1 MCDNTGKVSQIL
13 KKMKKKPLGLYI
25 HIPYCIHKCGYCDF
39 NSHPIKLDEMSHY
52 IDALVLEIKHYARIY
67 TNTNIIKT
75 IFLGGGTPTTLN
87 AFQLERILKVCV
99 NEFTVASDAEVTIE
113 ANPATVDVKL
123 MKSIRRTGYNR
134 ISIGVQSFDK
144 EELKL
149 LDRAHG
155 PNEIH
160 STVDCARKA
169 GFDNL
174 SLDLMFA
181 VPNQSIS
188 SWESNLNKAM
198 EKNPEHLSTYNLTIE
213 QGTAFSKLQSKGKL
227 IMPDDDH
234 QLELYKKT
242 IEYLT
247 KKGFNQYEI
256 SNFSRQGKE
265 CKHNITYWE
274 NSNSLGVGA
283 GASSYMNG
291 TRFKNINLPAHYI
304 RQVKEK
310 ETAVEHSETLK
321 PRQAMGETIML
332 GLRLLQ
338 GISIHK
344 FEKRFQVSFINLFKK
359 TIQSLKE
366 KELIL
371 IEDNYLRLS
380 QKGLFLT
387 DSVIL
392 EFI

>member
-1 MCDNTGKVSQIL
+1 
-13 KKMKKKPLGLYI
+13 MKKQPLGLYI

-39 NSHPIKLDEMSHY
+39 NSHPIKKDEMDHY
-52 IDALVLEIKHYARIY
+52 IDALVVEMKHYAKIY

-87 AFQLERILKVCV
+87 PFQLERILKECV
-99 NEFTVASDAEVTIE
+99 NEFTIASNAEITIE
-113 ANPATVDVKL
+113 ANPATVGIEL
-123 MKSIRRTGYNR
+123 MKSIRTMGYNR

-144 EELKL
+144 AELKL

-155 PNEIH
+155 PKEIH

-181 VPNQSIS
+181 VPNQSLS
-188 SWESNLNKAM
+188 SWENNLNKAL

-213 QGTAFSKLQSKGKL
+213 QGTAFSKLQSNGKL

-242 IEYLT
+242 IERLT
-247 KKGFNQYEI
+247 KKGFHHYEI
-256 SNFSRQGKE
+256 SNFARRGKE

-274 NSNSLGVGA
+274 NKNTLGLGA

-310 ETAVEHSETLK
+310 KTAVEQSETLEL
-321 PRQAMGETIML
+321 RQAMGETIML

-338 GISIHK
+338 GISIHQ
-344 FEKRFQVSFINLFKK
+344 FEKRFQISFINLFRN
-359 TIQSLKE
+359 IISALKE
-366 KELIL
+366 KELVI
-371 IEDNYLRLS
+371 IEKDYLRLS
-380 QKGLFLT
+380 QKGLFWA
-387 DSVIL
+387 DSVTL

>member
-1 MCDNTGKVSQIL
+1 
-13 KKMKKKPLGLYI
+13 MKKQPLGLYI

-39 NSHPIKLDEMSHY
+39 NSHPIKQDEMNHY
-52 IDALVLEIKHYARIY
+52 IDALVAEMKHYAKTY
-67 TNTNIIKT
+67 SNTNIIRT
-75 IFLGGGTPTTLN
+75 IFLGGGTPTTLTVY
-87 AFQLERILKVCV
+87 QLERILKECV
-99 NEFTVASDAEVTIE
+99 SEFTVASDAEITIE
-113 ANPATVDVKL
+113 ANPATIDIEQL
-123 MKSIRRTGYNR
+123 KSIRQTGYNR

-144 EELKL
+144 AELKL

-155 PNEIH
+155 PEEIH
-160 STVDCARKA
+160 STVDRARKA

-181 VPNQSIS
+181 VPNQSLS
-188 SWESNLNKAM
+188 SWESNLNKAL

-213 QGTAFSKLQSKGKL
+213 QGTAFSKLQSNGKL

-234 QLELYKKT
+234 QLELYKRT
-242 IEYLT
+242 IERLT
-247 KKGFNQYEI
+247 KKGFHHYEI
-256 SNFSRQGKE
+256 SNFARRGKE

-274 NSNSLGVGA
+274 NKNTLGLGA

-304 RQVKEK
+304 RQVKDK
-310 ETAVEHSETLK
+310 KIAVEHSETLE

-338 GISIHK
+338 GISIHQ
-344 FEKRFQVSFINLFKK
+344 FEKRFQISFINLFRN
-359 TIQSLKE
+359 IISALKE
-366 KELIL
+366 KELVI
-371 IEDNYLRLS
+371 IEKDYLRLS
-380 QKGLFLT
+380 QKGLFWA
-387 DSVIL
+387 DSVTL

>member
-1 MCDNTGKVSQIL
+1 MEQQ
-13 KKMKKKPLGLYI
+13 PLGLYI

-39 NSHPIKLDEMSHY
+39 NSHPIKQDEMNHY
-52 IDALVLEIKHYARIY
+52 IHALVAEMKHYAKTY
-67 TNTNIIKT
+67 SNTNIIRT
-75 IFLGGGTPTTLN
+75 IFLGGGTPTTLTVY
-87 AFQLERILKVCV
+87 QLERILKECV
-99 NEFTVASDAEVTIE
+99 SEFTVASDAEITIE
-113 ANPATVDVKL
+113 ANPATIDIEQL
-123 MKSIRRTGYNR
+123 KSIRQTGYNR

-144 EELKL
+144 AELKL

-155 PNEIH
+155 PEEIH
-160 STVDCARKA
+160 STVDRARKA

-181 VPNQSIS
+181 VPNQSLS
-188 SWESNLNKAM
+188 SWESNLNKAL

-213 QGTAFSKLQSKGKL
+213 QGTAFSKLQSNGKL

-234 QLELYKKT
+234 QLELYKRT
-242 IEYLT
+242 IERLT
-247 KKGFNQYEI
+247 KKGFHHYEI
-256 SNFSRQGKE
+256 SNFARRGKE

-274 NSNSLGVGA
+274 NKNTLGLGA

-310 ETAVEHSETLK
+310 KIAVEHSETLE

-338 GISIHK
+338 GISIHQ
-344 FEKRFQVSFINLFKK
+344 FEKRFQISFINLFRN
-359 TIQSLKE
+359 IISALKE
-366 KELIL
+366 KELVI
-371 IEDNYLRLS
+371 IEKDYLRLS
-380 QKGLFLT
+380 QKGLFWA

>member
-1 MCDNTGKVSQIL
+1 
-13 KKMKKKPLGLYI
+13 MKKQPLGLYI

-39 NSHPIKLDEMSHY
+39 NSHPIKQDEMDHY
-52 IDALVLEIKHYARIY
+52 IDALVVEMKHYAKIY

-87 AFQLERILKVCV
+87 PFQLERILKECV
-99 NEFTVASDAEVTIE
+99 NEFTIASNAEITIE
-113 ANPATVDVKL
+113 ANPATVGIEL
-123 MKSIRRTGYNR
+123 MKSIRTMGYNR

-144 EELKL
+144 AELKL

-155 PNEIH
+155 PKEIH

-181 VPNQSIS
+181 VPNQSLS
-188 SWESNLNKAM
+188 SWESNLNKAL

-213 QGTAFSKLQSKGKL
+213 QGTAFSKLQSNGKL

-234 QLELYKKT
+234 QLELYKRT
-242 IEYLT
+242 IERLT
-247 KKGFNQYEI
+247 KKGFHHYEI
-256 SNFSRQGKE
+256 SNFARRGKE

-274 NSNSLGVGA
+274 NKNTLGLGA

-310 ETAVEHSETLK
+310 KIAVEHSETLEL
-321 PRQAMGETIML
+321 RQAMGETIML

-338 GISIHK
+338 GISIHQ
-344 FEKRFQVSFINLFKK
+344 FEKRFHISFINLFRN
-359 TIQSLKE
+359 IISALKE
-366 KELIL
+366 KELVI
-371 IEDNYLRLS
+371 IEKDYLRLS
-380 QKGLFLT
+380 QKGLFWA
-387 DSVIL
+387 DSVTL

>member
-1 MCDNTGKVSQIL
+1 M
-13 KKMKKKPLGLYI
+13 KMKKQPLGLYI

-39 NSHPIKLDEMSHY
+39 NSHPIKQDEMDHY
-52 IDALVLEIKHYARIY
+52 IDALVVEMKHYAKIY

-87 AFQLERILKVCV
+87 PFQLERILKECV
-99 NEFTVASDAEVTIE
+99 NEFTIASNAEITIE
-113 ANPATVDVKL
+113 ANPATVGIEL
-123 MKSIRRTGYNR
+123 MKSIRTMGYNR

-144 EELKL
+144 AELKL

-155 PNEIH
+155 PKEIH

-181 VPNQSIS
+181 VPNQSLS
-188 SWESNLNKAM
+188 SWENNLNKAL

-213 QGTAFSKLQSKGKL
+213 QGTAFSKLQSNGKL

-242 IEYLT
+242 IERLT
-247 KKGFNQYEI
+247 KKGFHHYEI
-256 SNFSRQGKE
+256 SNFAHQGKE

-274 NSNSLGVGA
+274 NKNTLGLGA

-310 ETAVEHSETLK
+310 KIAVEHSETLEL
-321 PRQAMGETIML
+321 RQAMGETIML

-338 GISIHK
+338 GISIHQ
-344 FEKRFQVSFINLFKK
+344 FEKRFQISFIKLFRN
-359 TIQSLKE
+359 IISALKE
-366 KELIL
+366 KELVI
-371 IEDNYLRLS
+371 IEKDYLRLS
-380 QKGLFLT
+380 QKGLFWA
-387 DSVIL
+387 DSVTL

>member
-1 MCDNTGKVSQIL
+1 M
-13 KKMKKKPLGLYI
+13 KMKKQPLGLYI

-39 NSHPIKLDEMSHY
+39 NSHPIKKDEMDHY
-52 IDALVLEIKHYARIY
+52 IDALVVEMKHYAKIY

-87 AFQLERILKVCV
+87 PFQLERILKECV
-99 NEFTVASDAEVTIE
+99 NEFTIASNAEITIE
-113 ANPATVDVKL
+113 ANPATVGIEL
-123 MKSIRRTGYNR
+123 MKSIRTMGYNR

-144 EELKL
+144 AELKL

-155 PNEIH
+155 PKEIH

-181 VPNQSIS
+181 VPNQSLS
-188 SWESNLNKAM
+188 SWENNLNKAL

-213 QGTAFSKLQSKGKL
+213 QGTAFSKLQSNGKL

-242 IEYLT
+242 IERLT
-247 KKGFNQYEI
+247 KKGFHHYEI
-256 SNFSRQGKE
+256 SNFARRGKE

-274 NSNSLGVGA
+274 NKNTLGLGA

-310 ETAVEHSETLK
+310 KIAVEHSETLEL
-321 PRQAMGETIML
+321 RQAMGETIML

-338 GISIHK
+338 GISIHQ
-344 FEKRFQVSFINLFKK
+344 FEKRFQISFINLFRN
-359 TIQSLKE
+359 IISALKE
-366 KELIL
+366 KELVI
-371 IEDNYLRLS
+371 IEKDYLRLS
-380 QKGLFLT
+380 QKGLFWA
-387 DSVIL
+387 DSVTL

>member
-1 MCDNTGKVSQIL
+1 MEQQ
-13 KKMKKKPLGLYI
+13 PLGLYI

-39 NSHPIKLDEMSHY
+39 NSHPIKQDEMNHY
-52 IDALVLEIKHYARIY
+52 IDALVAEMKHYAKTY
-67 TNTNIIKT
+67 SNTNIIRT
-75 IFLGGGTPTTLN
+75 IFLGGGTPTTLTVH
-87 AFQLERILKVCV
+87 QLERILKECV
-99 NEFTVASDAEVTIE
+99 SEFTVASDAEITIE
-113 ANPATVDVKL
+113 ANPATIDIEQL
-123 MKSIRRTGYNR
+123 KSIRQTGYNR

-144 EELKL
+144 AELKL

-155 PNEIH
+155 PEEIH
-160 STVDCARKA
+160 STVDRARKA

-181 VPNQSIS
+181 VPNQSLS
-188 SWESNLNKAM
+188 SWESNLNKAL

-213 QGTAFSKLQSKGKL
+213 QGTAFSKLQSNGKL
-227 IMPDDDH
+227 IMPDDAH
-234 QLELYKKT
+234 QLELYKRT
-242 IEYLT
+242 IERLT
-247 KKGFNQYEI
+247 KKGFHHYEI
-256 SNFSRQGKE
+256 SNFARRGKE

-274 NSNSLGVGA
+274 NKNTLGLGA

-304 RQVKEK
+304 RQVEEK
-310 ETAVEHSETLK
+310 KIAVEHSETLE

-338 GISIHK
+338 GISIHQ
-344 FEKRFQVSFINLFKK
+344 FEKRFQISFINLFRN
-359 TIQSLKE
+359 IISALKE
-366 KELIL
+366 KELVI
-371 IEDNYLRLS
+371 IEKDYLRLS
-380 QKGLFLT
+380 QKGLFWA

>member
-1 MCDNTGKVSQIL
+1 MEQQ
-13 KKMKKKPLGLYI
+13 PLGLYI

-39 NSHPIKLDEMSHY
+39 NSHPIKQDEMNHY
-52 IDALVLEIKHYARIY
+52 IDALVAEMKHYAKTY
-67 TNTNIIKT
+67 SNTNIIRT
-75 IFLGGGTPTTLN
+75 IFLGGGTPTTLTVY
-87 AFQLERILKVCV
+87 QLERILKECV
-99 NEFTVASDAEVTIE
+99 SEFTVASDAEITIE
-113 ANPATVDVKL
+113 ANPATIDIEQL
-123 MKSIRRTGYNR
+123 KSIRQTGYNR

-144 EELKL
+144 AELKL

-155 PNEIH
+155 PEEIH
-160 STVDCARKA
+160 STVDRARKA

-181 VPNQSIS
+181 VPNQSLS
-188 SWESNLNKAM
+188 SWESNLNKAL

-213 QGTAFSKLQSKGKL
+213 QGTAFSKLQSNGKL

-234 QLELYKKT
+234 QLELYKRT
-242 IEYLT
+242 IERLT
-247 KKGFNQYEI
+247 KKGFHHYEI
-256 SNFSRQGKE
+256 SNFARRGKE

-274 NSNSLGVGA
+274 NKNTLGLGA

-310 ETAVEHSETLK
+310 KIAVEHSETLEL
-321 PRQAMGETIML
+321 RQAMGETIML

-338 GISIHK
+338 GISIHQ
-344 FEKRFQVSFINLFKK
+344 FEKRFQISFINLFRN
-359 TIQSLKE
+359 IISALRE
-366 KELIL
+366 KELVI
-371 IEDNYLRLS
+371 IEKDYLRLS
-380 QKGLFLT
+380 KKGLFWA

>member
-1 MCDNTGKVSQIL
+1 
-13 KKMKKKPLGLYI
+13 MKKQPLGLYI

-39 NSHPIKLDEMSHY
+39 NSHPIKQDEMDHY
-52 IDALVLEIKHYARIY
+52 IDALVVEMKHYAKIY

-87 AFQLERILKVCV
+87 PFQLERILKECV
-99 NEFTVASDAEVTIE
+99 NEFTIASNAEITIE
-113 ANPATVDVKL
+113 ANPATVGIEL
-123 MKSIRRTGYNR
+123 MKSIRTMGYNR

-144 EELKL
+144 AELKL

-155 PNEIH
+155 PKEIH

-181 VPNQSIS
+181 VPNQSLS
-188 SWESNLNKAM
+188 SWENNLNKAL

-213 QGTAFSKLQSKGKL
+213 QGTAFSKLQSNGKL
-227 IMPDDDH
+227 IMPEDGH

-242 IEYLT
+242 IERLT
-247 KKGFNQYEI
+247 KKGFHHYEI
-256 SNFSRQGKE
+256 SNFARQGKE

-274 NSNSLGVGA
+274 NTNTLGLGA
-283 GASSYMNG
+283 GASSYING

-304 RQVKEK
+304 RQVKEGK
-310 ETAVEHSETLK
+310 TAVEHSETLE

-338 GISIHK
+338 GISIHQ
-344 FEKRFQVSFINLFKK
+344 FERRFQISFKNLFGNI
-359 TIQSLKE
+359 TSSLKE
-366 KELIL
+366 KGLISV
-371 IEDNYLRLS
+371 EKDNLRLS
-380 QKGLFLT
+380 KNGLFLA

>member
-1 MCDNTGKVSQIL
+1 
-13 KKMKKKPLGLYI
+13 MKKQPLGLYI

-39 NSHPIKLDEMSHY
+39 NSHPIKQDEMDHY
-52 IDALVLEIKHYARIY
+52 IDALVAEMKHYAKTY
-67 TNTNIIKT
+67 SNTNIIRT
-75 IFLGGGTPTTLN
+75 IFLGGGTPTTLT
-87 AFQLERILKVCV
+87 AYQLERILKECV
-99 NEFTVASDAEVTIE
+99 SKFTVASDAEITIE
-113 ANPATVDVKL
+113 ANPATIDIEQL
-123 MKSIRRTGYNR
+123 KSIRQTGYNR

-144 EELKL
+144 AELKL

-155 PNEIH
+155 PEEIH
-160 STVDCARKA
+160 STVDRARKA

-181 VPNQSIS
+181 VPNQSLS
-188 SWESNLNKAM
+188 SWESNLNKAL

-213 QGTAFSKLQSKGKL
+213 QGTAFSKLQSNGKL
-227 IMPDDDH
+227 IMPDDAH
-234 QLELYKKT
+234 QLELYKRT
-242 IEYLT
+242 IERLT
-247 KKGFNQYEI
+247 KKGFHHYEI
-256 SNFSRQGKE
+256 SNFARRGKE

-274 NSNSLGVGA
+274 NKNTLGLGA

-310 ETAVEHSETLK
+310 KIAVEHSETLE

-338 GISIHK
+338 GISIHQ
-344 FEKRFQVSFINLFKK
+344 FEKRFQISFINLFRN
-359 TIQSLKE
+359 IISALKE
-366 KELIL
+366 KELVI
-371 IEDNYLRLS
+371 IEKDYLRLS
-380 QKGLFLT
+380 QKGLFWA

>member
-1 MCDNTGKVSQIL
+1 
-13 KKMKKKPLGLYI
+13 MKKQPLGLYI

-39 NSHPIKLDEMSHY
+39 NSHPIKQDEMDHY
-52 IDALVLEIKHYARIY
+52 IDALVVEMKHYAKIY

-87 AFQLERILKVCV
+87 PFQLERILKECV
-99 NEFTVASDAEVTIE
+99 NEFTIASNAEITIE
-113 ANPATVDVKL
+113 ANPATVGIEL
-123 MKSIRRTGYNR
+123 MKSIRTMGYNR

-144 EELKL
+144 AELKL

-155 PNEIH
+155 PKEIH

-181 VPNQSIS
+181 VPNQSLS
-188 SWESNLNKAM
+188 SWENNLNKAL

-213 QGTAFSKLQSKGKL
+213 QGTAFSKLQSNGKL
-227 IMPDDDH
+227 IMPDDGH
-234 QLELYKKT
+234 QLELYKRT
-242 IEYLT
+242 IERLT
-247 KKGFNQYEI
+247 KKGFHHYEI
-256 SNFSRQGKE
+256 SNFARRGKE

-274 NSNSLGVGA
+274 NKNTLGLGA

-310 ETAVEHSETLK
+310 KIAVEHSETLEL
-321 PRQAMGETIML
+321 RQAMGETIML

-338 GISIHK
+338 GISIPQ
-344 FEKRFQVSFINLFKK
+344 FEKRFQISFINLFRN
-359 TIQSLKE
+359 IISALKE
-366 KELIL
+366 KELVI
-371 IEDNYLRLS
+371 IEKDYLRLS
-380 QKGLFLT
+380 QKGLFWA
-387 DSVIL
+387 DSVTL

>member
-1 MCDNTGKVSQIL
+1 
-13 KKMKKKPLGLYI
+13 MKKQPLGLYI

-39 NSHPIKLDEMSHY
+39 NSHPIKKDEMDHY
-52 IDALVLEIKHYARIY
+52 IDALVVEMKHYAKIY

-87 AFQLERILKVCV
+87 PFQLERILKECV
-99 NEFTVASDAEVTIE
+99 NEFTIASNAEITIE
-113 ANPATVDVKL
+113 ANPATVGIEL
-123 MKSIRRTGYNR
+123 MKSIRTMGYNR

-144 EELKL
+144 AELKL

-155 PNEIH
+155 PKEIH

-181 VPNQSIS
+181 VPNQSLS
-188 SWESNLNKAM
+188 SWENNLTKAL

-213 QGTAFSKLQSKGKL
+213 QGTAFSKLQSNGKL

-242 IEYLT
+242 IERLT
-247 KKGFNQYEI
+247 KKGFHHYEI
-256 SNFSRQGKE
+256 SNFAHRGKE

-274 NSNSLGVGA
+274 NTNTLGLGA

-310 ETAVEHSETLK
+310 KIAVEHSETLE

-338 GISIHK
+338 GISIHQ
-344 FEKRFQVSFINLFKK
+344 FEKRFQISFINLFRN
-359 TIQSLKE
+359 IISALKE
-366 KELIL
+366 KELVI
-371 IEDNYLRLS
+371 IEKDYLRLS
-380 QKGLFLT
+380 QKGLFWA
-387 DSVIL
+387 DSVTL

>member
-1 MCDNTGKVSQIL
+1 M
-13 KKMKKKPLGLYI
+13 KMKKQPLGLYI

-39 NSHPIKLDEMSHY
+39 NSHPIKQDEMDHY
-52 IDALVLEIKHYARIY
+52 IDALVVEMKHYAKIY

-87 AFQLERILKVCV
+87 PFQLERILKECV
-99 NEFTVASDAEVTIE
+99 NEFTIASNAEITIE
-113 ANPATVDVKL
+113 ANPATVGIEL
-123 MKSIRRTGYNR
+123 MKSIRTMGYNR

-144 EELKL
+144 AELKL

-155 PNEIH
+155 PKEIH

-181 VPNQSIS
+181 VPNQSLS
-188 SWESNLNKAM
+188 SWENNLNKAL

-213 QGTAFSKLQSKGKL
+213 QGTAFSKLQSNGKL
-227 IMPDDDH
+227 IMPEDGH

-242 IEYLT
+242 IERLT
-247 KKGFNQYEI
+247 KKGFHHYEI
-256 SNFSRQGKE
+256 SNFARQGKE

-274 NSNSLGVGA
+274 NTNTLGLGA

-310 ETAVEHSETLK
+310 KIAVEHSETLEL
-321 PRQAMGETIML
+321 RQAMGETIML

-338 GISIHK
+338 GISIPQ
-344 FEKRFQVSFINLFKK
+344 FEKRFQISFINLFRN
-359 TIQSLKE
+359 IISALKE
-366 KELIL
+366 KELVI
-371 IEDNYLRLS
+371 IEKDYLRLS
-380 QKGLFLT
+380 QKGLFWA
-387 DSVIL
+387 DSVTL

>member
-1 MCDNTGKVSQIL
+1 
-13 KKMKKKPLGLYI
+13 MKKQPLGLYI

-39 NSHPIKLDEMSHY
+39 NSHPIKQDEMDHY
-52 IDALVLEIKHYARIY
+52 IDALVVEMKHYAKIY
-67 TNTNIIKT
+67 TNTNSIKT

-87 AFQLERILKVCV
+87 PFQLERILKECV
-99 NEFTVASDAEVTIE
+99 NEFTIASNAEITIE
-113 ANPATVDVKL
+113 ANPATVGIEL
-123 MKSIRRTGYNR
+123 MTSIRTMGYNR

-144 EELKL
+144 AELKL

-155 PNEIH
+155 PKEIH

-181 VPNQSIS
+181 VPNQSLS
-188 SWESNLNKAM
+188 SWENNLNKAL

-213 QGTAFSKLQSKGKL
+213 QGTAFSKLQSNGKL

-242 IEYLT
+242 IERLT
-247 KKGFNQYEI
+247 KKGFHHYEI
-256 SNFSRQGKE
+256 SNFAHRGKE

-274 NSNSLGVGA
+274 NKNTLGLGA

-310 ETAVEHSETLK
+310 KIAVEHSETLEL
-321 PRQAMGETIML
+321 RQAMGETIML

-338 GISIHK
+338 GISIHQ
-344 FEKRFQVSFINLFKK
+344 FEKRFQISFIKLFRN
-359 TIQSLKE
+359 IISALKE
-366 KELIL
+366 KELVI
-371 IEDNYLRLS
+371 IEKDYLRLS
-380 QKGLFLT
+380 QKGLFWA
-387 DSVIL
+387 DSVTL

>member
-1 MCDNTGKVSQIL
+1 
-13 KKMKKKPLGLYI
+13 MKKQPLGLYI

-39 NSHPIKLDEMSHY
+39 NSHPIKQDEMDHY
-52 IDALVLEIKHYARIY
+52 IDALVAEMKHYAKTY
-67 TNTNIIKT
+67 SNTNIIRT
-75 IFLGGGTPTTLN
+75 IFLGGGTPTTLT
-87 AFQLERILKVCV
+87 AYQLERILKECV
-99 NEFTVASDAEVTIE
+99 SEFTVASDAEITIE
-113 ANPATVDVKL
+113 ANPATIDIEQL
-123 MKSIRRTGYNR
+123 KSIRQTGYNR

-144 EELKL
+144 AELKL

-155 PNEIH
+155 PEEIH
-160 STVDCARKA
+160 STVDRARQA

-181 VPNQSIS
+181 VPNQSLS
-188 SWESNLNKAM
+188 SWESNLNKAL

-213 QGTAFSKLQSKGKL
+213 QGTAFSKLQSNGKL

-234 QLELYKKT
+234 QLELYKRT
-242 IEYLT
+242 IERLT
-247 KKGFNQYEI
+247 KKGFHHYEI
-256 SNFSRQGKE
+256 SNFARRGKE

-274 NSNSLGVGA
+274 NKNTLGLGA

-310 ETAVEHSETLK
+310 KIAVEHSETLEL
-321 PRQAMGETIML
+321 RQAMGETIML

-338 GISIHK
+338 GISIPQ
-344 FEKRFQVSFINLFKK
+344 FEKRFRISFINLFRN
-359 TIQSLKE
+359 IISALKE
-366 KELIL
+366 KELVI
-371 IEDNYLRLS
+371 IEKDYLRLS
-380 QKGLFLT
+380 QKGLFWA
-387 DSVIL
+387 DSVTL

>member
-1 MCDNTGKVSQIL
+1 MEQQ
-13 KKMKKKPLGLYI
+13 PLGLYI

-39 NSHPIKLDEMSHY
+39 NSHPIKQDEMNHY
-52 IDALVLEIKHYARIY
+52 IDALVAEMKHYAKTY
-67 TNTNIIKT
+67 SSTNIIRT
-75 IFLGGGTPTTLN
+75 IFLGGGTPTTLTVY
-87 AFQLERILKVCV
+87 QLERILKECV
-99 NEFTVASDAEVTIE
+99 SEFTVASDAEITIE
-113 ANPATVDVKL
+113 ANPATIDIEQL
-123 MKSIRRTGYNR
+123 KSIRQTGYNR

-144 EELKL
+144 AELKL

-155 PNEIH
+155 PEVIH
-160 STVDCARKA
+160 STVDRARKA

-181 VPNQSIS
+181 VPNQSLS
-188 SWESNLNKAM
+188 SWASNQNKAL

-213 QGTAFSKLQSKGKL
+213 QGTAFSKLQSNGKL

-242 IEYLT
+242 IERLT
-247 KKGFNQYEI
+247 KKGFHHYEI
-256 SNFSRQGKE
+256 SNFARRGKE

-274 NSNSLGVGA
+274 NKNTLGLGA

-310 ETAVEHSETLK
+310 KIAVEHSETLE

-338 GISIHK
+338 GISIHQ
-344 FEKRFQVSFINLFKK
+344 FEKRFQISFINLFRN
-359 TIQSLKE
+359 IISSLKE
-366 KELIL
+366 KELVI
-371 IEDNYLRLS
+371 IEKDYLRLS
-380 QKGLFLT
+380 QKGLFWA

>member
-1 MCDNTGKVSQIL
+1 MEQQ
-13 KKMKKKPLGLYI
+13 PLGLYI

-39 NSHPIKLDEMSHY
+39 NSHPIKQDEMNHY
-52 IDALVLEIKHYARIY
+52 IDALVAEMKHYAKTY
-67 TNTNIIKT
+67 SNTNIIRT
-75 IFLGGGTPTTLN
+75 IFLGGGTPTTLTVY
-87 AFQLERILKVCV
+87 QLERILKECV
-99 NEFTVASDAEVTIE
+99 SEFTVASDAEITIE
-113 ANPATVDVKL
+113 ANPATIDIEQL
-123 MKSIRRTGYNR
+123 KSIRQTGYNR

-144 EELKL
+144 AELKL

-155 PNEIH
+155 PEEIH
-160 STVDCARKA
+160 STVDRARKA

-181 VPNQSIS
+181 VPNQSLS
-188 SWESNLNKAM
+188 SWESNLNKAL

-213 QGTAFSKLQSKGKL
+213 QGTAFSKLQSNGKL

-234 QLELYKKT
+234 QLELYKRT
-242 IEYLT
+242 IERLT
-247 KKGFNQYEI
+247 KKGFHHYEI
-256 SNFSRQGKE
+256 SNFARRGKE

-274 NSNSLGVGA
+274 NKNTLGLGA

-310 ETAVEHSETLK
+310 KIAVEHSETLE

-338 GISIHK
+338 GISIHQ
-344 FEKRFQVSFINLFKK
+344 FEKRFQISFINLFRN
-359 TIQSLKE
+359 IISVLKE
-366 KELIL
+366 KELVI
-371 IEDNYLRLS
+371 IEKDYLRLS
-380 QKGLFLT
+380 QKGLFWA

>member
-1 MCDNTGKVSQIL
+1 
-13 KKMKKKPLGLYI
+13 MKKQPLGLYI

-39 NSHPIKLDEMSHY
+39 NSHPIKQDEMDHY
-52 IDALVLEIKHYARIY
+52 IDALVVEMKHYAKIY

-87 AFQLERILKVCV
+87 PFQLERILKECV
-99 NEFTVASDAEVTIE
+99 NEFTIASNAEITIE
-113 ANPATVDVKL
+113 ANPATVGIEL
-123 MKSIRRTGYNR
+123 MKSIRTMGYNR

-144 EELKL
+144 AELKL

-155 PNEIH
+155 PKEIH

-181 VPNQSIS
+181 VPNQSLS
-188 SWESNLNKAM
+188 SWENNLNKAL

-213 QGTAFSKLQSKGKL
+213 QGTAFSKLQSNGKL

-242 IEYLT
+242 IERLT
-247 KKGFNQYEI
+247 KKGFHHYEI
-256 SNFSRQGKE
+256 SNFAHRGKE

-274 NSNSLGVGA
+274 NKNTLGLGA

-310 ETAVEHSETLK
+310 KIAVEHSETLEL
-321 PRQAMGETIML
+321 RQAMGETIML

-338 GISIHK
+338 GISIPQ
-344 FEKRFQVSFINLFKK
+344 FEKRFQISFINLFRN
-359 TIQSLKE
+359 IISALKE
-366 KELIL
+366 KELVI
-371 IEDNYLRLS
+371 IEKDYLRLS
-380 QKGLFLT
+380 QKGLFWA
-387 DSVIL
+387 DSVTL

>member
-1 MCDNTGKVSQIL
+1 
-13 KKMKKKPLGLYI
+13 MKKQPLGLYI

-39 NSHPIKLDEMSHY
+39 NSHPIKQDEMDHY
-52 IDALVLEIKHYARIY
+52 IDALVVEMKHYAKIY

-87 AFQLERILKVCV
+87 PFQLERILKECV
-99 NEFTVASDAEVTIE
+99 NEFTIASNAEITIE
-113 ANPATVDVKL
+113 ANPATVGIEL
-123 MKSIRRTGYNR
+123 MKSIRTMGYNR

-144 EELKL
+144 AELKL

-155 PNEIH
+155 PKEIH

-181 VPNQSIS
+181 VPNQSLS
-188 SWESNLNKAM
+188 SWENNLNKAL

-213 QGTAFSKLQSKGKL
+213 QGTAFSKLQSNGKL

-242 IEYLT
+242 IERLT
-247 KKGFNQYEI
+247 KKGFHHYEI
-256 SNFSRQGKE
+256 SNFAHRGKE

-274 NSNSLGVGA
+274 NKNTLGLGA

-310 ETAVEHSETLK
+310 KTAVKHSETLEL
-321 PRQAMGETIML
+321 RQAMGETIML

-338 GISIHK
+338 GISIHQ
-344 FEKRFQVSFINLFKK
+344 FEKRFQISFINLFRN
-359 TIQSLKE
+359 IISALKE
-366 KELIL
+366 KELVI
-371 IEDNYLRLS
+371 IEKDYLRLS
-380 QKGLFLT
+380 QKGLFWA
-387 DSVIL
+387 DSVTL

>member
-1 MCDNTGKVSQIL
+1 MEKQ
-13 KKMKKKPLGLYI
+13 PLGLYI

-39 NSHPIKLDEMSHY
+39 NSHPIKHDEMDHY
-52 IDALVLEIKHYARIY
+52 IDALVAEMQHYAKIY
-67 TNTNIIKT
+67 SNTNIIKT
-75 IFLGGGTPTTLN
+75 IFLGGGTPTTLTVY
-87 AFQLERILKVCV
+87 QLERILKECV
-99 NEFTVASDAEVTIE
+99 KEFKVTPDAEITIE
-113 ANPATVDVKL
+113 ANPATIDIEQ
-123 MKSIRRTGYNR
+123 MKSIRQTGYNR

-144 EELKL
+144 TELKL

-155 PNEIH
+155 PEEVH

-181 VPNQSIS
+181 IPNQSLS
-188 SWESNLNKAM
+188 SWESNLDKALG
-198 EKNPEHLSTYNLTIE
+198 KNPEHLSTYNLTIE
-213 QGTAFSKLQSKGKL
+213 QGTAFSKLQSNGKL
-227 IMPDDDH
+227 IMPEDGH

-242 IEYLT
+242 IERLT
-247 KKGFNQYEI
+247 KKGFHHYEI
-256 SNFSRQGKE
+256 SNFARQGKE

-274 NSNSLGVGA
+274 NTNTLGLGA
-283 GASSYMNG
+283 GASSYING

-304 RQVKEK
+304 RQVKEEK
-310 ETAVEHSETLK
+310 TAVEHSETLG

-332 GLRLLQ
+332 GLRLLK
-338 GISIHK
+338 GISIHQ
-344 FEKRFQVSFINLFKK
+344 FERRFQVSFINLFKN
-359 TIQSLKE
+359 IIHSLKE

-371 IEDNYLRLS
+371 IEDDRLRLS
-380 QKGLFLT
+380 PKGLFLA

>member
-1 MCDNTGKVSQIL
+1 MEKQ
-13 KKMKKKPLGLYI
+13 PLGLYI

-39 NSHPIKLDEMSHY
+39 NSHPIKHDEMDHY
-52 IDALVLEIKHYARIY
+52 IDALVAEMKHYAKIY
-67 TNTNIIKT
+67 SNTNIIKT
-75 IFLGGGTPTTLN
+75 IFLGGGTPTTLTVN
-87 AFQLERILKVCV
+87 QLERILKECV
-99 NEFTVASDAEVTIE
+99 KEFKVAPDAEITIE
-113 ANPATVDVKL
+113 ANPATIDIEQ
-123 MKSIRRTGYNR
+123 MKSIRQTGYNR

-144 EELKL
+144 TELKL

-155 PNEIH
+155 PEEVH

-181 VPNQSIS
+181 IPNQSLS
-188 SWESNLNKAM
+188 SWESNLDKAL

-213 QGTAFSKLQSKGKL
+213 QGTAFSKLQSNGKL
-227 IMPDDDH
+227 IMPEDGH

-242 IEYLT
+242 IERLT
-247 KKGFNQYEI
+247 KKGFHHYEI
-256 SNFSRQGKE
+256 SNFARQGKE

-274 NSNSLGVGA
+274 NTNTLGLGA
-283 GASSYMNG
+283 GASSYING

-310 ETAVEHSETLK
+310 KTAVEHSETLE

-338 GISIHK
+338 GISIHQ
-344 FEKRFQVSFINLFKK
+344 FERRFQVSFINLFKN
-359 TIQSLKE
+359 IIHSLKE

-371 IEDNYLRLS
+371 IEDDRLRLS
-380 QKGLFLT
+380 PKGLFLA

>member
-1 MCDNTGKVSQIL
+1 MEQQ
-13 KKMKKKPLGLYI
+13 PLGLYI

-39 NSHPIKLDEMSHY
+39 NSHPIKQDEMNHY
-52 IDALVLEIKHYARIY
+52 IDALVAEMKHYAKTY
-67 TNTNIIKT
+67 SNTNIIRT
-75 IFLGGGTPTTLN
+75 IFLGGGTPTTLTVY
-87 AFQLERILKVCV
+87 QLERILKECV
-99 NEFTVASDAEVTIE
+99 SEFTVASDAEITIE
-113 ANPATVDVKL
+113 ANPATIDIEQL
-123 MKSIRRTGYNR
+123 KSIRQTGYNR

-144 EELKL
+144 AELKL

-155 PNEIH
+155 PEEIH
-160 STVDCARKA
+160 STVDRARKA

-181 VPNQSIS
+181 VPSQSLS
-188 SWESNLNKAM
+188 SWESNLNKAL

-213 QGTAFSKLQSKGKL
+213 QGTAFSKLQSNGKL

-234 QLELYKKT
+234 QLELYKRT
-242 IEYLT
+242 IERLT
-247 KKGFNQYEI
+247 KKGFHHYEI
-256 SNFSRQGKE
+256 SNFARRGKE

-274 NSNSLGVGA
+274 NKNTLGLGA

-310 ETAVEHSETLK
+310 KIAVEHSETLEL
-321 PRQAMGETIML
+321 RQAMGETIML

-338 GISIHK
+338 GISIHQ
-344 FEKRFQVSFINLFKK
+344 FEKRFQISFIKLFRN
-359 TIQSLKE
+359 IISALKE
-366 KELIL
+366 KELVI
-371 IEDNYLRLS
+371 IEKDYLRLS
-380 QKGLFLT
+380 QKGLFWA
-387 DSVIL
+387 DSVTL

>member
-1 MCDNTGKVSQIL
+1 MEQQ
-13 KKMKKKPLGLYI
+13 PLGLYI

-39 NSHPIKLDEMSHY
+39 NSHPIKQDEMNHY
-52 IDALVLEIKHYARIY
+52 INALVVEMKHYAKIY
-67 TNTNIIKT
+67 SNTNVIRT
-75 IFLGGGTPTTLN
+75 IFLGGGTPTTLT
-87 AFQLERILKVCV
+87 ACQLERILKECV
-99 NEFTVASDAEVTIE
+99 SEFTVASDAEITIE
-113 ANPATVDVKL
+113 ANPATIDIEQL
-123 MKSIRRTGYNR
+123 KSIRQTGYNR

-144 EELKL
+144 AELKL

-155 PNEIH
+155 PEEIH
-160 STVDCARKA
+160 STVDRARKA

-181 VPNQSIS
+181 VPNQSLS
-188 SWESNLNKAM
+188 SWESNLNKAL

-213 QGTAFSKLQSKGKL
+213 QGTAFSKLQSNGKL

-234 QLELYKKT
+234 QLELYKRT
-242 IEYLT
+242 IERLT
-247 KKGFNQYEI
+247 KKGFHHYEI
-256 SNFSRQGKE
+256 SNFARRGKE

-274 NSNSLGVGA
+274 NKNTLGLGA

-310 ETAVEHSETLK
+310 KIAVEHSETLE

-338 GISIHK
+338 GISIHQ
-344 FEKRFQVSFINLFKK
+344 FEKRFQISFINLFRN
-359 TIQSLKE
+359 IISSLKE
-366 KELIL
+366 KELVI
-371 IEDNYLRLS
+371 IEKDYLRLS
-380 QKGLFLT
+380 QKGLFWV

>member
-1 MCDNTGKVSQIL
+1 MEQQ
-13 KKMKKKPLGLYI
+13 PLGLYI

-39 NSHPIKLDEMSHY
+39 NSHPIKQDEMNHY
-52 IDALVLEIKHYARIY
+52 IDALVAEMKHYAKTY
-67 TNTNIIKT
+67 SNTNIIRT
-75 IFLGGGTPTTLN
+75 IFLGGGTPTTLTVY
-87 AFQLERILKVCV
+87 QLERILKECV
-99 NEFTVASDAEVTIE
+99 SEFTVASDAEITIE
-113 ANPATVDVKL
+113 ANPATIDIEQL
-123 MKSIRRTGYNR
+123 KSIRQTGYNR

-144 EELKL
+144 AELKL

-155 PNEIH
+155 PEEIH
-160 STVDCARKA
+160 STVDRARKA

-181 VPNQSIS
+181 VPNQSLS
-188 SWESNLNKAM
+188 SWESNLNKAL

-213 QGTAFSKLQSKGKL
+213 QGTAFSKLQSNGKL

-234 QLELYKKT
+234 QLELYKRT
-242 IEYLT
+242 IERLT
-247 KKGFNQYEI
+247 KKGFHHYEI
-256 SNFSRQGKE
+256 SNFARRGKE

-274 NSNSLGVGA
+274 NKNTLGLGA

-310 ETAVEHSETLK
+310 KIAVEHSETLE

-338 GISIHK
+338 GISIHQ
-344 FEKRFQVSFINLFKK
+344 FEKRFQISFINLFRN
-359 TIQSLKE
+359 IISSLKE
-366 KELIL
+366 KELVI
-371 IEDNYLRLS
+371 IEKDYLRLS
-380 QKGLFLT
+380 QKGLFWA
-387 DSVIL
+387 DSVTL

>member
-1 MCDNTGKVSQIL
+1 
-13 KKMKKKPLGLYI
+13 MKKQPLGLYI

-39 NSHPIKLDEMSHY
+39 NSHPIKQDEMNHY
-52 IDALVLEIKHYARIY
+52 IDALVAEMKHYAKTY
-67 TNTNIIKT
+67 SNTNIIRT
-75 IFLGGGTPTTLN
+75 IFLGGGTPTTLTVY
-87 AFQLERILKVCV
+87 QLERILKECV
-99 NEFTVASDAEVTIE
+99 SEFTVASDAEITIE
-113 ANPATVDVKL
+113 ANPATIDIEQL
-123 MKSIRRTGYNR
+123 KSIRQTGYNR

-144 EELKL
+144 AELKL

-155 PNEIH
+155 PEEIH
-160 STVDCARKA
+160 STVDRARKA

-181 VPNQSIS
+181 VPNQSLS
-188 SWESNLNKAM
+188 SWESNLNKAL

-213 QGTAFSKLQSKGKL
+213 QGTAFSKLQSNGKL
-227 IMPDDDH
+227 IMPNDDH

-242 IEYLT
+242 IERLT
-247 KKGFNQYEI
+247 KKGFHHYEI
-256 SNFSRQGKE
+256 SNFARRGKE

-274 NSNSLGVGA
+274 NKNTLGLGA

-310 ETAVEHSETLK
+310 KIAVEHSETLE

-338 GISIHK
+338 GISIHQ
-344 FEKRFQVSFINLFKK
+344 FEKRFQISFINLFRN
-359 TIQSLKE
+359 IISALKE
-366 KELIL
+366 KELVI
-371 IEDNYLRLS
+371 IEKDYLRLS
-380 QKGLFLT
+380 QKGLFWA
-387 DSVIL
+387 DSVTL

>member
-1 MCDNTGKVSQIL
+1 
-13 KKMKKKPLGLYI
+13 MKKQPLGLYI

-39 NSHPIKLDEMSHY
+39 NSHPIKQDEMDHY
-52 IDALVLEIKHYARIY
+52 IDALVVEMKHYAKIY

-87 AFQLERILKVCV
+87 PFQLERILKECV
-99 NEFTVASDAEVTIE
+99 NEFTIASNAEITIE
-113 ANPATVDVKL
+113 ANPATVGIEL
-123 MKSIRRTGYNR
+123 MKSIRTMGYNR

-144 EELKL
+144 AELKL

-155 PNEIH
+155 PKEIH

-181 VPNQSIS
+181 VPNQSLS
-188 SWESNLNKAM
+188 SWENNLNKAL

-213 QGTAFSKLQSKGKL
+213 QGTAFSKLQSNGKL

-242 IEYLT
+242 IERLT
-247 KKGFNQYEI
+247 KKGFHHYEI
-256 SNFSRQGKE
+256 SNFARRGKE

-274 NSNSLGVGA
+274 NKNTLGLGA

-310 ETAVEHSETLK
+310 KIAVEHSETLEL
-321 PRQAMGETIML
+321 RQAMGETIML

-338 GISIHK
+338 GISIHQ
-344 FEKRFQVSFINLFKK
+344 FEKRFQISFIKLFRN
-359 TIQSLKE
+359 IISALKE
-366 KELIL
+366 KELVI
-371 IEDNYLRLS
+371 IEKDYLRLS
-380 QKGLFLT
+380 QKGLFWA
-387 DSVIL
+387 DSVTL

>member
-1 MCDNTGKVSQIL
+1 MEQQ
-13 KKMKKKPLGLYI
+13 PLGLYI

-39 NSHPIKLDEMSHY
+39 NSHPIKQDEMDHY
-52 IDALVLEIKHYARIY
+52 IDALVAEMKHYAKTY
-67 TNTNIIKT
+67 SNTNIIRT
-75 IFLGGGTPTTLN
+75 IFLGGGTPTTLTVY
-87 AFQLERILKVCV
+87 QLERILKECV
-99 NEFTVASDAEVTIE
+99 SEFTVASDAEITIE
-113 ANPATVDVKL
+113 ANPATIDIEQL
-123 MKSIRRTGYNR
+123 KSIRQTGYNR

-144 EELKL
+144 AELKL

-155 PNEIH
+155 PEEIH
-160 STVDCARKA
+160 STVDRARKA

-181 VPNQSIS
+181 VPNQSLS
-188 SWESNLNKAM
+188 SWESNLNKAL

-213 QGTAFSKLQSKGKL
+213 QGTAFSKLQSNGKL

-234 QLELYKKT
+234 QLELYKRT
-242 IEYLT
+242 IERLT
-247 KKGFNQYEI
+247 KKGFHHYEI
-256 SNFSRQGKE
+256 SNFARRGKE

-274 NSNSLGVGA
+274 NKNTLGLGA

-310 ETAVEHSETLK
+310 KIAVEHSETLE

-338 GISIHK
+338 GISIHQ
-344 FEKRFQVSFINLFKK
+344 FEKRFQISFINLFRN
-359 TIQSLKE
+359 IISSLKE
-366 KELIL
+366 KELVI
-371 IEDNYLRLS
+371 IEKDYLRLS
-380 QKGLFLT
+380 PKGLFWA

>member
-1 MCDNTGKVSQIL
+1 MEQQ
-13 KKMKKKPLGLYI
+13 PLGLYI

-39 NSHPIKLDEMSHY
+39 NSHPIKQDEMNHY
-52 IDALVLEIKHYARIY
+52 IDALVAEMKHYAKTY
-67 TNTNIIKT
+67 SNTNIIRT
-75 IFLGGGTPTTLN
+75 IFLGGGTPTTLTVY
-87 AFQLERILKVCV
+87 QLERILKECV
-99 NEFTVASDAEVTIE
+99 SEFTVASDAEITIE
-113 ANPATVDVKL
+113 ANPATIDIEQL
-123 MKSIRRTGYNR
+123 KSIRQTGYNR

-144 EELKL
+144 AELKL

-155 PNEIH
+155 PEEIH
-160 STVDCARKA
+160 STVDRARRA

-181 VPNQSIS
+181 VPNQSLS
-188 SWESNLNKAM
+188 SWESNLNKAL

-213 QGTAFSKLQSKGKL
+213 QGTAFSKLQSNGKL

-234 QLELYKKT
+234 QLELYKRT
-242 IEYLT
+242 IERLT
-247 KKGFNQYEI
+247 KKGFRHYEI
-256 SNFSRQGKE
+256 SNFARRGKE
-265 CKHNITYWE
+265 CKHNIAYWE
-274 NSNSLGVGA
+274 NKNTLGLGA

-310 ETAVEHSETLK
+310 KIAVEHSETLEL
-321 PRQAMGETIML
+321 RQAMGETIML

-338 GISIHK
+338 GISIHQ
-344 FEKRFQVSFINLFKK
+344 FEKRFQISFINLFRN
-359 TIQSLKE
+359 IISALKE
-366 KELIL
+366 KELVI
-371 IEDNYLRLS
+371 IEKDYLRLS
-380 QKGLFLT
+380 QKGLFWA

>member
-1 MCDNTGKVSQIL
+1 M
-13 KKMKKKPLGLYI
+13 KMKKQPLGLYI

-39 NSHPIKLDEMSHY
+39 NSHPIKQDEMDHY
-52 IDALVLEIKHYARIY
+52 IDALVVEMKHYAKIY

-87 AFQLERILKVCV
+87 PFQLERILKECV
-99 NEFTVASDAEVTIE
+99 NEFTIASNAEITIE
-113 ANPATVDVKL
+113 ANPATVGIEL
-123 MKSIRRTGYNR
+123 MKSIRTMGYNR

-144 EELKL
+144 AELKL

-155 PNEIH
+155 PKEIH

-181 VPNQSIS
+181 VPNQSLS
-188 SWESNLNKAM
+188 SWENNLNKAL

-213 QGTAFSKLQSKGKL
+213 QGTAFSKLQSNGKL

-242 IEYLT
+242 IERLT
-247 KKGFNQYEI
+247 KKGFHHYEI
-256 SNFSRQGKE
+256 SNFAHRGKE

-274 NSNSLGVGA
+274 NKNTLGLGA

-310 ETAVEHSETLK
+310 KIAVEHSETLEH
-321 PRQAMGETIML
+321 RQAMGETIML

-338 GISIHK
+338 GISIHQ
-344 FEKRFQVSFINLFKK
+344 FEKRFQISFINLFRN
-359 TIQSLKE
+359 IISALKE
-366 KELIL
+366 KELVI
-371 IEDNYLRLS
+371 IEKDYLRLS
-380 QKGLFLT
+380 QKGLFWA
-387 DSVIL
+387 DSVTL

>member
-1 MCDNTGKVSQIL
+1 
-13 KKMKKKPLGLYI
+13 MKKQPLGLYI

-39 NSHPIKLDEMSHY
+39 NSHPIKQDEMDHY
-52 IDALVLEIKHYARIY
+52 IDALVVEMKHYAKIY

-87 AFQLERILKVCV
+87 PFQLERILKECV
-99 NEFTVASDAEVTIE
+99 NEFTIASNAEITIE
-113 ANPATVDVKL
+113 ANPATVGIEL
-123 MKSIRRTGYNR
+123 MKSIRTMGYNR

-144 EELKL
+144 AELKL

-155 PNEIH
+155 PKEIH

-181 VPNQSIS
+181 VPNQSLS
-188 SWESNLNKAM
+188 SWENNLNKAL

-213 QGTAFSKLQSKGKL
+213 QGTAFSKLQSNGKL

-234 QLELYKKT
+234 QLELYKRT
-242 IEYLT
+242 IERLT
-247 KKGFNQYEI
+247 KKGFHHYEI
-256 SNFSRQGKE
+256 SNFARRGKE

-274 NSNSLGVGA
+274 NKNTLGLGA

-310 ETAVEHSETLK
+310 KTAVEHSETLE

-338 GISIHK
+338 GISIHQ
-344 FEKRFQVSFINLFKK
+344 FEKRFQISFTNLFRN
-359 TIQSLKE
+359 IISSLKE
-366 KELIL
+366 KELVV
-371 IEDNYLRLS
+371 IEKDYLRLS
-380 QKGLFLT
+380 KKGLFIA

>member
-1 MCDNTGKVSQIL
+1 
-13 KKMKKKPLGLYI
+13 MKKQPLGLYI

-39 NSHPIKLDEMSHY
+39 NSHPIKQDEMDHY
-52 IDALVLEIKHYARIY
+52 IDALVVEMKHYAKIY

-87 AFQLERILKVCV
+87 PFQLERILKECV
-99 NEFTVASDAEVTIE
+99 NEFTIASNAEITIE
-113 ANPATVDVKL
+113 ANPATVGIEL
-123 MKSIRRTGYNR
+123 MKSIRTMGYNR

-144 EELKL
+144 AELKL

-155 PNEIH
+155 PKEIH

-181 VPNQSIS
+181 VPNQSLS
-188 SWESNLNKAM
+188 SWENNLNKAL

-213 QGTAFSKLQSKGKL
+213 QGTAFSKLQSNGKL

-242 IEYLT
+242 IERLT
-247 KKGFNQYEI
+247 KKGFHHYEI
-256 SNFSRQGKE
+256 SNFAHRGKE

-274 NSNSLGVGA
+274 NKNTLGLGA

-310 ETAVEHSETLK
+310 KIAVEHSETLEL
-321 PRQAMGETIML
+321 RQAMGETIML

-338 GISIHK
+338 GISIHQ
-344 FEKRFQVSFINLFKK
+344 FEKRFHISFINLFRN
-359 TIQSLKE
+359 IISALKE
-366 KELIL
+366 KELVI
-371 IEDNYLRLS
+371 IEKDYLRLS
-380 QKGLFLT
+380 QKGLFWA
-387 DSVIL
+387 DSVTL

>member
-1 MCDNTGKVSQIL
+1 MEQQ
-13 KKMKKKPLGLYI
+13 PLGLYI

-39 NSHPIKLDEMSHY
+39 NSHPIKQDEMGHY
-52 IDALVLEIKHYARIY
+52 IDALVVEMKHYAKTY
-67 TNTNIIKT
+67 SNTNIIRT
-75 IFLGGGTPTTLN
+75 IFLGGGTPTTLT
-87 AFQLERILKVCV
+87 AYQLERILKECV
-99 NEFTVASDAEVTIE
+99 SEFTVASDAEITIE
-113 ANPATVDVKL
+113 ANPATIDIEQL
-123 MKSIRRTGYNR
+123 KSIRQTGYNR

-144 EELKL
+144 TELKL

-155 PNEIH
+155 PEEIH
-160 STVDCARKA
+160 STVDRARKA

-181 VPNQSIS
+181 VPNQSLS
-188 SWESNLNKAM
+188 SWESNLNKAL

-213 QGTAFSKLQSKGKL
+213 QGTAFSKLQSNGKL
-227 IMPDDDH
+227 IMPDDNH
-234 QLELYKKT
+234 QLELYKRT
-242 IEYLT
+242 IERLT
-247 KKGFNQYEI
+247 KKGFHHYEI
-256 SNFSRQGKE
+256 SNFARRGKE

-274 NSNSLGVGA
+274 NKNTLGLGA

-310 ETAVEHSETLK
+310 KIAVEHSETLE

-338 GISIHK
+338 GISIHQ
-344 FEKRFQVSFINLFKK
+344 FEKRFQISFINLFRN
-359 TIQSLKE
+359 IISSLKE
-366 KELIL
+366 KELVI
-371 IEDNYLRLS
+371 IEKDYLRLS
-380 QKGLFLT
+380 QKGLFWA